1 MNFQIIQANSGE
13 LCGGELQCVVWW
25 RFGQA
30 KMEEGGS
37 FCLRVV
43 GLSYFG
49 LCLDSLERD
58 LSDKLKGDDVVG
70 SVLRHSLTECILMMI
85 KWFL

>member
-13 LCGGELQCVVWW
+13 LCGDKLQCVVWW

-30 KMEEGGS
+30 QMEEGGS
-37 FCLRVV
+37 FCLRAV

-58 LSDKLKGDDVVG
+58 LSDKLKGDDVAG
-70 SVLRHSLTECILMMI
+70 SVLRHSLTECILMI